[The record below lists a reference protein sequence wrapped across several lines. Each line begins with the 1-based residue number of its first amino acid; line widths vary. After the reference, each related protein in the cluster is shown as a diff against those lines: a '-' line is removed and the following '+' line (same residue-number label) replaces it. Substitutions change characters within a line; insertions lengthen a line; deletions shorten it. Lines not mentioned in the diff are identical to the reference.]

1 MTERKRILNRA
12 GLVWAMLLT
21 VGVWSFV
28 WGFGFGQDSEAEKPN
43 EPIVLDEIVAK
54 VNSEIITLTDLKRTL
69 RQLRL
74 ELEEQASTPEELEKL
89 FQERKRGVLR
99 MVIQNKVLVQKA
111 EELGVTSDIDTDVA
125 SYLEELRK
133 ETGIPSLD
141 VLDQYLRQRGSS
153 LTEYRQRVREQ
164 MIAQALL
171 QQFVYS
177 KITLLTP
184 EVEAYYREH
193 LQEFT
198 EPAKVHLAEILFLKE
213 GKNAAEQRAKA
224 EQALQRLEQGE
235 AFEDVARE
243 MSEGPTASRGGDIG
257 EFIRGSMN
265 PELEKVAFEIPVGSH
280 SGIIETNYG
289 FQIVKVFRREE
300 EKPKPMD
307 EVRPIIAQRLYQQKA
322 NPEVKD
328 YLKRLYEESYIYVAP
343 KYQEEYDVSDLVTS

>member
-12 GLVWAMLLT
+12 GLVRTMLLT

-265 PELEKVAFEIPVGSH
+265 PELEKV
-280 SGIIETNYG
+280 
-289 FQIVKVFRREE
+289 
-300 EKPKPMD
+300 
-307 EVRPIIAQRLYQQKA
+307 
-322 NPEVKD
+322 
-328 YLKRLYEESYIYVAP
+328 
-343 KYQEEYDVSDLVTS
+343 